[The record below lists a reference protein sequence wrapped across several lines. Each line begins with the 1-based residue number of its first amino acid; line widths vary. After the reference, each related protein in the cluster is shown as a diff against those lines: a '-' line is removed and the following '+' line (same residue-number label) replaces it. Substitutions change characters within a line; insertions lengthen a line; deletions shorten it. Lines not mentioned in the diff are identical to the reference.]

1 MLSNVEKFW
10 EKKTL
15 VEMTQAEWESL
26 CDGCGRCCVSKLIDE
41 DTEELHFT
49 NVSCRLFDPRG
60 CRCKDYAERVQQV
73 ADCIVLDKS
82 NTVVLSWLP
91 ESCAYRRLATGL
103 KLEDWHPL
111 ISRSAESVHQAGI
124 SVRGRVVC
132 ETTVPEAA
140 LEEHIIDWI
149 K

>member
-1 MLSNVEKFW
+1 MTSNAEKFW

-15 VEMTQAEWESL
+15 AEMTQIEWESL

-49 NVSCRLFDPRG
+49 NVSCRLFDPVR
-60 CRCKDYAERVQQV
+60 CRCKDYAERAQQV
-73 ADCIVLDKS
+73 ADCVVLDKK
-82 NTVVLSWLP
+82 NIFVLNWLP
-91 ESCAYRRLATGL
+91 ESCAYRRLAAGL

-111 ISRSAESVHQAGI
+111 ISKSNDSVHQVGI

-132 ETTVPEAA
+132 ETAVPEAA
-140 LEEHIIDWI
+140 LKEHIIDWI